1 MIFKYNAYKQ
11 TEPLRMYLGRP
22 GRKTIGSLIGAQS
35 AKFHPQLRNIWE
47 IEFEVDSTFID
58 DTGRIQDN
66 PIFSKINQYMEIDI
80 ETIGWFRINQH
91 PQELLDDNGR
101 YYKKFTA
108 YGYET
113 TLQDIDLNLFSINC
127 GTDESVE
134 MFEENLNALGL
145 PIHNIQLWIENA
157 DDNPKSDKYWKLG
170 LLNILEHEYLYKKG
184 WKIGTVDVD
193 ISTKRGRQFEI
204 DSKTVY
210 AFLTQDVSKSYKCL
224 FDFDRKNM
232 TINAYSIE
240 HVGKNIDVELAL
252 RNVINS
258 IVIDSQND
266 DVYTSFRVSGSDSDQ
281 TILEYINY
289 GSDRLSN
296 YDYFIETGMI
306 PSGTAE
312 KYKKYEQWKNDNRE
326 EYANLSLKS
335 LEISEKI
342 TGIQELEP
350 VDEVEVKYDNL
361 TLEELNTELTSAKN
375 VVSLLEE
382 MHTQDG
388 NLQIENTSDYSMYI
402 SFKEVIIP
410 KIKAEIQKRETGEE
424 PTEEIDWETNWKLY
438 GTNELNI
445 KLVAYQRQIDVL
457 KEKGY
462 DKPWSTDLDT
472 MSKDFHDRQ
481 YELYTKYTKYVDEIN
496 KRLDY
501 LNQEIDD
508 LNGQKNE
515 VSTKIKSLAATAKI
529 TYEDWGFTDEEIA
542 LINMLTIE
550 TDYSDSTIEI
560 QDNNTISEIIDLAHD
575 LYKSAKKEIDIES
588 RPQLSFS
595 ITLDNIFHM
604 QQYMKESNDISIGDF
619 LPLELMNGYKT
630 KQRIIGLEI
639 ELVDF
644 NDTDLTFEFSD
655 SVKVNGQSSDY
666 DFLLDNYGSSSKN
679 SISKSSSDSTS
690 AMNSFSTVAAQIL
703 MKYITGSGSN
713 GLITSGMSD
722 QDLRNLADAL
732 TGMIEVKVSVE
743 QLAQEIA
750 KIDNLDLN
758 TAFMRFLSRL
768 YEVDNQESFK
778 NVKTSIQKMK
788 DLLSGES
795 TAEGMIHLTNNT
807 TTIDKSLITNK
818 IANNISPNDLN
829 DGTILTDR
837 FPIETPNGLL
847 TINGNTV
854 TAKDSNN
861 IIRFNVGYD
870 ANGDYYLEL
879 RDKDGNIFMNGEG
892 LLNNTEPS
900 EPTE

>member
-240 HVGKNIDVELAL
+240 HVGKNINVELAL

-258 IVIDSQND
+258 ITIDSQND
-266 DVYTSFRVSGSDSDQ
+266 DVFTSFRVSGADSDQ

-306 PSGTAE
+306 PSETAE

-361 TLEELNTELTSAKN
+361 TLDELNTELTSAKN

-410 KIKAEIQKRETGEE
+410 KIEAEIKKRETGEE
-424 PTEEIDWETNWKLY
+424 PTEEIDWETNWELY

-529 TYEDWGFTDEEIA
+529 TYEDWGFTDGEIS

-550 TDYSDSTIEI
+550 TDYSDSTIEV

-575 LYKSAKKEIDIES
+575 LYKSAKKEMDIES

-639 ELVDF
+639 ELVNL
-644 NDTDLTFEFSD
+644 NDIDLSFEFSD
-655 SVKVNGQSSDY
+655 AVTVNGQSNDY
-666 DFLLDNYGSSSKN
+666 DFLENNYGSSSKN

-722 QDLRNLADAL
+722 EDLRNLADAL
-732 TGMIEVKVSVE
+732 TGMIEVKISID
-743 QLAQEIA
+743 QLVQEIG
-750 KIDNLDLN
+750 KIESLELN
-758 TAFMRFLSRL
+758 TAFMRFLSTL
-768 YEVDNQESFK
+768 YEVDNQDSFK
-778 NVKTSIQKMK
+778 TVKTLVGNIQK
-788 DLLSGES
+788 LLSGNPIS
-795 TAEGMIHLTNNT
+795 SDTIHLTNANT
-807 TTIDKSLITNK
+807 ELDSDLITDK
-818 IANNISPNDLN
+818 IAKNIKIDDLN
-829 DGTILTDR
+829 ESVLSTGK
-837 FPIETPNGLL
+837 FPIFSPEEAFKIEGNFLTVTDSNEIIRAKLGFDQENGYVCEFRDE
-847 TINGNTV
+847 NGNL
-854 TAKDSNN
+854 
-861 IIRFNVGYD
+861 FM
-870 ANGDYYLEL
+870 
-879 RDKDGNIFMNGEG
+879 DGNGIVDNSET
-892 LLNNTEPS
+892 TE
-900 EPTE
+900 

>member
-22 GRKTIGSLIGAQS
+22 GRKSIGSLIGVET

-47 IEFEVDSTFID
+47 VEFEVDSKYTD
-58 DTGRIQDN
+58 DTGKIQEN

-113 TLQDIDLNLFSINC
+113 TLQDIDLNLFNINC
-127 GTDESVE
+127 GTDESIE
-134 MFEENLNALGL
+134 MYEENLNALGL
-145 PIHNIQLWIENA
+145 PIHNIQLWIEDANE
-157 DDNPKSDKYWKLG
+157 DPKSDKYWKLG
-170 LLNILEHEYLYKKG
+170 LLNILEHEHLYKKG

-258 IVIDSQND
+258 IIIDSQND

-281 TILEYINY
+281 TIIEYINY

-306 PSGTAE
+306 PAETAD
-312 KYKKYEQWKNDNRE
+312 KYKIYEKWKEDNRE
-326 EYANLSLKS
+326 NYVALSLKS
-335 LEISEKI
+335 MEISEKI
-342 TGIQELEP
+342 SGIQELEP

-361 TLEELNTELTSAKN
+361 TLKELNTELTSARN

-382 MHTQDG
+382 MHTQDD

-410 KIKAEIQKRETGEE
+410 KIEAEIKKRETGEE
-424 PTEEIDWETNWKLY
+424 PTEEIDWETNWELY
-438 GTNELNI
+438 GINELNT
-445 KLVAYQRQIDVL
+445 KLVAYQRQVDAL

-462 DKPWSTDLDT
+462 DKPWSADT
-472 MSKDFHDRQ
+472 GNFSKDFHDRQ
-481 YELYTKYTKYVDEIN
+481 YELYTKYNGYIDAIN
-496 KRLDY
+496 KRLEY
-501 LNQEIDD
+501 LNKKVDD
-508 LNGQKNE
+508 LNQQKND
-515 VSTKIKSLAATAKI
+515 VSTKIKTLAAKAKI
-529 TYEDWGFTDEEIA
+529 TYEDWNLTDEEIA

-550 TDYSDSTIEI
+550 TDYSDSTIEV

-666 DFLLDNYGSSSKN
+666 DFLLDNSGSSSKN
-679 SISKSSSDSTS
+679 SISKSSSDSIS
-690 AMNSFSTVAAQIL
+690 AINNFSSMAAQIL

-722 QDLRNLADAL
+722 EDLRNLADAL
-732 TGMIEVKVSVE
+732 TGMIEVHVSID
-743 QLAQEIA
+743 QLAQEIG
-750 KIDNLDLN
+750 KIESLELN
-758 TAFMRFLSRL
+758 TAFMRFLSTL
-768 YEVDNQESFK
+768 YEVDNQDSFK
-778 NVKTSIQKMK
+778 TVKTLVSNIQK
-788 DLLSGES
+788 LLSGDAS
-795 TAEGMIHLTNNT
+795 VKDIIHLTNTNT
-807 TTIDKSLITNK
+807 ELDLDFIIDK
-818 IANNISPNDLN
+818 IAKHIKLDNLN
-829 DGTILTDR
+829 ESTLSTGK
-837 FPIETPNGLL
+837 FPIFSPEKALKIEGNFLTVTDSNEIIRAKIGFDTENGY
-847 TINGNTV
+847 ICEFRDENGNL
-854 TAKDSNN
+854 
-861 IIRFNVGYD
+861 FM
-870 ANGDYYLEL
+870 
-879 RDKDGNIFMNGEG
+879 DGNGIVNK
-892 LLNNTEPS
+892 TET
-900 EPTE
+900 TE

>member
-22 GRKTIGSLIGAQS
+22 GRKTIGSLIGVET

-47 IEFEVDSTFID
+47 VEFEVDSKYTD
-58 DTGRIQDN
+58 DTGKIQEN

-113 TLQDIDLNLFSINC
+113 TLQDIDLNLFNINC
-127 GTDESVE
+127 GTDESIE
-134 MFEENLNALGL
+134 MYEENLNALGL
-145 PIHNIQLWIENA
+145 PIHNIQLWIEDANE
-157 DDNPKSDKYWKLG
+157 DPKSDKYWKLG
-170 LLNILEHEYLYKKG
+170 LLNILEHEHLYKKG

-258 IVIDSQND
+258 IIIDSQND

-281 TILEYINY
+281 TIIEYINY

-306 PSGTAE
+306 PAETAD
-312 KYKKYEQWKNDNRE
+312 KYKIYEKWKEDNRE
-326 EYANLSLKS
+326 NYANLSLKS
-335 LEISEKI
+335 MEISEKI
-342 TGIQELEP
+342 SGIQELEP

-361 TLEELNTELTSAKN
+361 TLKELNTELTSARN
-375 VVSLLEE
+375 VVSLLEK

-410 KIKAEIQKRETGEE
+410 KIEAEIKKRETGEE
-424 PTEEIDWETNWKLY
+424 PTEEIDWETNWELY
-438 GTNELNI
+438 GINELNT
-445 KLVAYQRQIDVL
+445 KLVAYQRQVDAL

-462 DKPWSTDLDT
+462 DKPWSADT
-472 MSKDFHDRQ
+472 GNFSKDFHDRQ
-481 YELYTKYTKYVDEIN
+481 YELYTKYNGYIDAIN
-496 KRLDY
+496 KRLEY
-501 LNQEIDD
+501 LNKEVDD
-508 LNGQKNE
+508 LNQQKND
-515 VSTKIKSLAATAKI
+515 VSIKIKTLAAKAKI
-529 TYEDWGFTDEEIA
+529 TYEDWNLTDEEIA

-550 TDYSDSTIEI
+550 TDYSDSTIEV

-639 ELVDF
+639 ELIDF

-666 DFLLDNYGSSSKN
+666 DFLLDNSGSSSKN
-679 SISKSSSDSTS
+679 SISKSSSDSIS
-690 AMNSFSTVAAQIL
+690 AINNFSSMAAQIL

-722 QDLRNLADAL
+722 EDLRNLADAL
-732 TGMIEVKVSVE
+732 TGMIEVQVSID
-743 QLAQEIA
+743 QLAQEIG
-750 KIDNLDLN
+750 KIESLELN
-758 TAFMRFLSRL
+758 TAFMRFLNTL
-768 YEVDNQESFK
+768 YEVDNQDSFK
-778 NVKTSIQKMK
+778 TVKTLVGNIQK
-788 DLLSGES
+788 LLSGDAS
-795 TAEGMIHLTNNT
+795 VKDIIHLTNTNT
-807 TTIDKSLITNK
+807 ELDLDFIIDK
-818 IANNISPNDLN
+818 IAKHIKLDNLN
-829 DGTILTDR
+829 ESTLSTGK
-837 FPIETPNGLL
+837 FPIFSPEKALKIEGNFLTVTDSNEIIRVKIGFDTENGY
-847 TINGNTV
+847 ICEFRDENGNL
-854 TAKDSNN
+854 
-861 IIRFNVGYD
+861 FM
-870 ANGDYYLEL
+870 
-879 RDKDGNIFMNGEG
+879 DGNGIVNK
-892 LLNNTEPS
+892 TET
-900 EPTE
+900 TE

>member
-22 GRKTIGSLIGAQS
+22 GRKTIGSLIGVET

-47 IEFEVDSTFID
+47 VEFEVDSKYTD
-58 DTGRIQDN
+58 DTGKIQEN

-113 TLQDIDLNLFSINC
+113 TLQDIDLNLFNINC
-127 GTDESVE
+127 GTDESIE
-134 MFEENLNALGL
+134 MYEENLNALGL
-145 PIHNIQLWIENA
+145 PIHNIQLWIEDANE
-157 DDNPKSDKYWKLG
+157 DPKSDKYWKLG
-170 LLNILEHEYLYKKG
+170 LLNILEHEHLYKKG

-204 DSKTVY
+204 DSKTDY

-258 IVIDSQND
+258 IIIDSQND

-281 TILEYINY
+281 AIIEYINY

-306 PSGTAE
+306 PAETAE
-312 KYKKYEQWKNDNRE
+312 KYKIYEKWKEDNRE
-326 EYANLSLKS
+326 NYANLSLKS
-335 LEISEKI
+335 MEISEKI
-342 TGIQELEP
+342 SGIQELEP

-361 TLEELNTELTSAKN
+361 TLKELNTELTSARN

-410 KIKAEIQKRETGEE
+410 KIEAEIKKRETGEE
-424 PTEEIDWETNWKLY
+424 PTEEIDWETNWELY
-438 GTNELNI
+438 GINELNT
-445 KLVAYQRQIDVL
+445 KLVAYQRQVDAL

-462 DKPWSTDLDT
+462 DKPWSADT
-472 MSKDFHDRQ
+472 GNFSKDFHDRQ
-481 YELYTKYTKYVDEIN
+481 YELYTKYNGYIDAIN
-496 KRLDY
+496 KRLEY
-501 LNQEIDD
+501 LNKEVDD
-508 LNGQKNE
+508 LNQQKND
-515 VSTKIKSLAATAKI
+515 VSTKIKVLAAKAKI
-529 TYEDWGFTDEEIA
+529 TYEDWNLTDEEIA

-666 DFLLDNYGSSSKN
+666 DFLLDNSGSSSKN
-679 SISKSSSDSTS
+679 SISKSSSDSIS
-690 AMNSFSTVAAQIL
+690 AINNFSSMAAQIL

-722 QDLRNLADAL
+722 EDLRNLADAL
-732 TGMIEVKVSVE
+732 TGMIEVQVSID
-743 QLAQEIA
+743 QLAQEIG
-750 KIDNLDLN
+750 KIESLELN
-758 TAFMRFLSRL
+758 TAFMRFLSTL
-768 YEVDNQESFK
+768 YEVDNQDSFK
-778 NVKTSIQKMK
+778 TVKTLVSNIQK
-788 DLLSGES
+788 LLSGDAS
-795 TAEGMIHLTNNT
+795 VKDTIHLTNTNT
-807 TTIDKSLITNK
+807 ELDLDFIIDK
-818 IANNISPNDLN
+818 IAKNIKLDNLN
-829 DGTILTDR
+829 ESTLSTGK
-837 FPIETPNGLL
+837 FPIFSPEKALKIEGNFLTVTDSNEIIRVKIGFDTENGY
-847 TINGNTV
+847 ICEFRDENGNL
-854 TAKDSNN
+854 
-861 IIRFNVGYD
+861 FM
-870 ANGDYYLEL
+870 
-879 RDKDGNIFMNGEG
+879 DGNGIVNK
-892 LLNNTEPS
+892 TET
-900 EPTE
+900 TE

>member
-22 GRKTIGSLIGAQS
+22 GRKSIGSLIGVET

-47 IEFEVDSTFID
+47 VEFEVDSKYTD
-58 DTGRIQDN
+58 DTGKIQEN

-113 TLQDIDLNLFSINC
+113 TLQDIDLNLFNINC
-127 GTDESVE
+127 GTDESIE
-134 MFEENLNALGL
+134 MYEENLNALGL
-145 PIHNIQLWIENA
+145 PIHNIQLWIEDA
-157 DDNPKSDKYWKLG
+157 SEDPKSDKYWKLG
-170 LLNILEHEYLYKKG
+170 LLNILEHEHLYKKG

-240 HVGKNIDVELAL
+240 HIGKNIDVELAL
-252 RNVINS
+252 KNVINS
-258 IVIDSQND
+258 IIIDSQND

-281 TILEYINY
+281 TIIEYINY

-306 PSGTAE
+306 PAKTAD
-312 KYKKYEQWKNDNRE
+312 KYKIYEKWKEDNRE
-326 EYANLSLKS
+326 NYANLSLKS
-335 LEISEKI
+335 MEISEKI
-342 TGIQELEP
+342 SGIQELEP

-361 TLEELNTELTSAKN
+361 TLKELNTELTSARN

-410 KIKAEIQKRETGEE
+410 KIEAEIKKRETGEE
-424 PTEEIDWETNWKLY
+424 PTEEIDWETNWELY
-438 GTNELNI
+438 GINELNT
-445 KLVAYQRQIDVL
+445 KLVAYQRQVDAL

-462 DKPWSTDLDT
+462 DKPWSADT
-472 MSKDFHDRQ
+472 GNFSKDFHDRQ
-481 YELYTKYTKYVDEIN
+481 YELYTKYNGYIDAIN
-496 KRLDY
+496 KRLEY
-501 LNQEIDD
+501 LNKEVDD
-508 LNGQKNE
+508 LNQQKND
-515 VSTKIKSLAATAKI
+515 VSTKIKTLAAKAKI
-529 TYEDWGFTDEEIA
+529 TYEDWNLTDEEIA

-644 NDTDLTFEFSD
+644 NDNDLTFEFSD

-666 DFLLDNYGSSSKN
+666 DFLLDNSGSSSKN
-679 SISKSSSDSTS
+679 SISKSSSDSIS
-690 AMNSFSTVAAQIL
+690 AINNFSSMAAQIL

-722 QDLRNLADAL
+722 EDLRNLADAL
-732 TGMIEVKVSVE
+732 TGMIEVQVSID
-743 QLAQEIA
+743 QLAQEIG
-750 KIDNLDLN
+750 KIESLEPN
-758 TAFMRFLSRL
+758 TAFMRFLSTL
-768 YEVDNQESFK
+768 YEVDNQDSFK
-778 NVKTSIQKMK
+778 TVKTLVTNIQK
-788 DLLSGES
+788 LLSGDAS
-795 TAEGMIHLTNNT
+795 VKDIIHLTNTNT
-807 TTIDKSLITNK
+807 ELDLDFIIDK
-818 IANNISPNDLN
+818 IAKHIKLDNLN
-829 DGTILTDR
+829 ESTLSTGK
-837 FPIETPNGLL
+837 FPIFSPEKALKIEGNFLTVTDSNEIIRVKIGFDTENGY
-847 TINGNTV
+847 ICEFRDENGNL
-854 TAKDSNN
+854 
-861 IIRFNVGYD
+861 FM
-870 ANGDYYLEL
+870 
-879 RDKDGNIFMNGEG
+879 DGNGIVNK
-892 LLNNTEPS
+892 TET
-900 EPTE
+900 TE

>member
-11 TEPLRMYLGRP
+11 TEPLRMYLGCP
-22 GRKTIGSLIGAQS
+22 GRKTINSLIGVET

-47 IEFEVDSTFID
+47 VEFEINSMYTD
-58 DTGRIQDN
+58 DTGKIQKN

-113 TLQDIDLNLFSINC
+113 TLQDIDLNLFNINC
-127 GTDESVE
+127 GTDESIE

-145 PIHNIQLWIENA
+145 PIHNIQLWIEDA

-240 HVGKNIDVELAL
+240 HVGKNINVELAL

-258 IVIDSQND
+258 ITIDSQND
-266 DVYTSFRVSGSDSDQ
+266 DVFTSFRVSGADSDQ

-306 PSGTAE
+306 PSETAE
-312 KYKKYEQWKNDNRE
+312 KYKKYERWKNDNRE

-361 TLEELNTELTSAKN
+361 TLDELNTELTSAKN

-410 KIKAEIQKRETGEE
+410 KIEAEIKKRETGEE
-424 PTEEIDWETNWKLY
+424 PTEEIDWETNWELY

-501 LNQEIDD
+501 LNQEIED

-529 TYEDWGFTDEEIA
+529 AYEDWGFTDEEIA

-639 ELVDF
+639 ELVNL
-644 NDTDLTFEFSD
+644 NDIDLSFEFSD
-655 SVKVNGQSSDY
+655 AVTVNGQSNDY
-666 DFLLDNYGSSSKN
+666 DFLENNYGSSSKN

-722 QDLRNLADAL
+722 EDLRNLADAL
-732 TGMIEVKVSVE
+732 TGMIEVKISID
-743 QLAQEIA
+743 QLVQEIG
-750 KIDNLDLN
+750 KIESLELN
-758 TAFMRFLSRL
+758 TAFMRFLSTL
-768 YEVDNQESFK
+768 YEVDNQDSFK
-778 NVKTSIQKMK
+778 TVKTLVGNIQK
-788 DLLSGES
+788 LLSGNP
-795 TAEGMIHLTNNT
+795 TGDDTIHLTNANT
-807 TTIDKSLITNK
+807 KLDSDLITNK
-818 IANNISPNDLN
+818 IAKNIKIDDLN
-829 DGTILTDR
+829 ESVLSTGK
-837 FPIETPNGLL
+837 FPIFSPEKAFK
-847 TINGNTV
+847 IEGNFLTV
-854 TAKDSNN
+854 TDSNEIVRAKIGFDQEN
-861 IIRFNVGYD
+861 GYVCEFRD
-870 ANGDYYLEL
+870 ENGSLFM
-879 RDKDGNIFMNGEG
+879 DGNGIIEKD
-892 LLNNTEPS
+892 TEI
-900 EPTE
+900 TE

>member
-306 PSGTAE
+306 PSGAAE

-350 VDEVEVKYDNL
+350 VDEVEVKYDSL
-361 TLEELNTELTSAKN
+361 TLKELNTELTSARN

-410 KIKAEIQKRETGEE
+410 KIEAEIKKRETGEE

-462 DKPWSTDLDT
+462 DKPWSTNLDT

-529 TYEDWGFTDEEIA
+529 TYEDWGFTDEEIS
-542 LINMLTIE
+542 LINILTIE
-550 TDYSDSTIEI
+550 TDYSDSTIEV

-575 LYKSAKKEIDIES
+575 LYKSAKKEMDIES

-619 LPLELMNGYKT
+619 LSLELMNGYKT

-666 DFLLDNYGSSSKN
+666 DFLLDNSGSSSKN

-690 AMNSFSTVAAQIL
+690 AMNNFSTMAAQIL

-722 QDLRNLADAL
+722 EDLRNLADAL
-732 TGMIEVKVSVE
+732 TGMIEVKISID
-743 QLAQEIA
+743 QLVQEIG
-750 KIDNLDLN
+750 KIESLELN
-758 TAFMRFLSRL
+758 TAFMRFLSTL
-768 YEVDNQESFK
+768 YEVDNQDSFK
-778 NVKTSIQKMK
+778 TVKTLVGNIQK
-788 DLLSGES
+788 LLSGNPINS
-795 TAEGMIHLTNNT
+795 DTIHLTNANT
-807 TTIDKSLITNK
+807 ELDSDLITDK
-818 IANNISPNDLN
+818 IAKNIKIDDLN
-829 DGTILTDR
+829 ESVLSTGK
-837 FPIETPNGLL
+837 FPIFSPEKAFKIEGNFLTVTDSNEIIRAKLGFDQENGYVCEFRDE
-847 TINGNTV
+847 NGNL
-854 TAKDSNN
+854 
-861 IIRFNVGYD
+861 FM
-870 ANGDYYLEL
+870 
-879 RDKDGNIFMNGEG
+879 DGNGIVDNSET
-892 LLNNTEPS
+892 TE
-900 EPTE
+900 

>member
-22 GRKTIGSLIGAQS
+22 GRKTIGSLIGVET

-47 IEFEVDSTFID
+47 VEFEVDSKYTD
-58 DTGRIQDN
+58 DTGKIQEN

-113 TLQDIDLNLFSINC
+113 TLQDIDLNLFNINC
-127 GTDESVE
+127 GTDESIE
-134 MFEENLNALGL
+134 MYEENLNALGL
-145 PIHNIQLWIENA
+145 PIHNIQLWIEDANE
-157 DDNPKSDKYWKLG
+157 DPKSDKYWKLG
-170 LLNILEHEYLYKKG
+170 LLNILEHEHLYKKG

-258 IVIDSQND
+258 IIIDSQND

-281 TILEYINY
+281 TIIEYINY

-306 PSGTAE
+306 PAETAE
-312 KYKKYEQWKNDNRE
+312 KYKIYEKWKEDNKE
-326 EYANLSLKS
+326 NYANLSLKS
-335 LEISEKI
+335 MEISEKI
-342 TGIQELEP
+342 SGIQELEP

-361 TLEELNTELTSAKN
+361 TLKELNTELTSARN

-410 KIKAEIQKRETGEE
+410 KIEAEIKKRETGEE
-424 PTEEIDWETNWKLY
+424 PTEEIDWETNWELY
-438 GTNELNI
+438 GINELNT
-445 KLVAYQRQIDVL
+445 KLVAYQRQVDAL

-462 DKPWSTDLDT
+462 DKPWSADT
-472 MSKDFHDRQ
+472 GNFSKDFHDRQ
-481 YELYTKYTKYVDEIN
+481 YELYTKYNGYIDAIN
-496 KRLDY
+496 KRLEY
-501 LNQEIDD
+501 LNKEVDD
-508 LNGQKNE
+508 LNQQKND
-515 VSTKIKSLAATAKI
+515 VSTKIKVLAAKAKI
-529 TYEDWGFTDEEIA
+529 TYEDWNLTDEEIA

-604 QQYMKESNDISIGDF
+604 QQYMKEFNDISIGDF

-666 DFLLDNYGSSSKN
+666 DFLLDNSGSSSKN
-679 SISKSSSDSTS
+679 SISKSSSDSIS
-690 AMNSFSTVAAQIL
+690 AINNFSSMAAQIL

-722 QDLRNLADAL
+722 EDLRNLADAL
-732 TGMIEVKVSVE
+732 TGMIEVQVSID
-743 QLAQEIA
+743 QLAQEIG
-750 KIDNLDLN
+750 KIESLELN
-758 TAFMRFLSRL
+758 TAFMRFLSTL
-768 YEVDNQESFK
+768 YEVDNQDSFK
-778 NVKTSIQKMK
+778 TVKTLVSNIQK
-788 DLLSGES
+788 LLSGDAS
-795 TAEGMIHLTNNT
+795 VKDTIHLTNTNT
-807 TTIDKSLITNK
+807 ELDLDFIIDK
-818 IANNISPNDLN
+818 IAKHIKLDNLN
-829 DGTILTDR
+829 ESTLSTGK
-837 FPIETPNGLL
+837 FPIFSPEKALKIEGNFLTVTDSNEIIRVKIGFDTENGY
-847 TINGNTV
+847 ICEFRDENGNL
-854 TAKDSNN
+854 
-861 IIRFNVGYD
+861 FM
-870 ANGDYYLEL
+870 
-879 RDKDGNIFMNGEG
+879 DGNGIVNK
-892 LLNNTEPS
+892 TET
-900 EPTE
+900 TE

>member
-113 TLQDIDLNLFSINC
+113 TLQDMDLNLFSINC

-157 DDNPKSDKYWKLG
+157 DDDPKSDKYWKLG

-306 PSGTAE
+306 PSKTAE

-361 TLEELNTELTSAKN
+361 TLDELNTELTSAKN

-410 KIKAEIQKRETGEE
+410 KIEAEIKKRETGEE
-424 PTEEIDWETNWKLY
+424 PTEEIDWETNWGLY

-501 LNQEIDD
+501 LNQEIND

-529 TYEDWGFTDEEIA
+529 AYEDWGFTDEEIS

-550 TDYSDSTIEI
+550 TDYSDSTIEV

-639 ELVDF
+639 ELVNL
-644 NDTDLTFEFSD
+644 NDIDLSFEFSD
-655 SVKVNGQSSDY
+655 AVTVNGQSNDY
-666 DFLLDNYGSSSKN
+666 DFLENNYGSSSKN
-679 SISKSSSDSTS
+679 SISKSSSDSAS
-690 AMNSFSTVAAQIL
+690 AMNSFSTMAAQIL

-722 QDLRNLADAL
+722 EDLRNLADAL
-732 TGMIEVKVSVE
+732 TGMIEVKISID
-743 QLAQEIA
+743 QLVQEIG
-750 KIDNLDLN
+750 KIESLELN
-758 TAFMRFLSRL
+758 TAFMRFLSTL
-768 YEVDNQESFK
+768 YEVDNQDSFK
-778 NVKTSIQKMK
+778 TVKTLVGNIQK
-788 DLLSGES
+788 LLSGNP
-795 TAEGMIHLTNNT
+795 TGDDTIHLTNANT
-807 TTIDKSLITNK
+807 KLDSDLITNK
-818 IANNISPNDLN
+818 IAKNIKIDDLN
-829 DGTILTDR
+829 ESVLSTGK
-837 FPIETPNGLL
+837 FPIFSPEKAFKIEGNFLTVTDSNEIIRAKLGFDQENGYVCEFRDE
-847 TINGNTV
+847 NGNL
-854 TAKDSNN
+854 
-861 IIRFNVGYD
+861 FM
-870 ANGDYYLEL
+870 
-879 RDKDGNIFMNGEG
+879 DGNGIVDNSET
-892 LLNNTEPS
+892 TE
-900 EPTE
+900 

>member
-22 GRKTIGSLIGAQS
+22 GRKSIGSLIGVET

-47 IEFEVDSTFID
+47 VEFEVDSKYTD
-58 DTGRIQDN
+58 DTGKIQEN

-113 TLQDIDLNLFSINC
+113 TLQDIDLNLFNINC
-127 GTDESVE
+127 GTDESIE
-134 MFEENLNALGL
+134 MYEENLNALGL
-145 PIHNIQLWIENA
+145 PIHNIQLWIEDANE
-157 DDNPKSDKYWKLG
+157 DPKSDKYWKLG
-170 LLNILEHEYLYKKG
+170 LLNILEHEHLYKKG

-258 IVIDSQND
+258 IIIDSQND

-281 TILEYINY
+281 TIIEYINY

-306 PSGTAE
+306 PAETGE
-312 KYKKYEQWKNDNRE
+312 KYKIYEKWKEDNRE
-326 EYANLSLKS
+326 NYAALSLKS
-335 LEISEKI
+335 MEISEKI
-342 TGIQELEP
+342 SGIQELEP

-361 TLEELNTELTSAKN
+361 TLKELNTELTSAKN

-410 KIKAEIQKRETGEE
+410 KIEAEIKKRETGEE
-424 PTEEIDWETNWKLY
+424 PTEEIDWETNWELY
-438 GTNELNI
+438 GINELNT
-445 KLVAYQRQIDVL
+445 KLVAYQRQVDAL

-462 DKPWSTDLDT
+462 DKPWSADT
-472 MSKDFHDRQ
+472 GNFSKDFHDRQ
-481 YELYTKYTKYVDEIN
+481 YELYTKYNGYIDAIN
-496 KRLDY
+496 KRLEY
-501 LNQEIDD
+501 LNKEVDD
-508 LNGQKNE
+508 LNQQKND
-515 VSTKIKSLAATAKI
+515 VSTKIKVLAAKAKI
-529 TYEDWGFTDEEIA
+529 TYEDWNLTDEEIA

-666 DFLLDNYGSSSKN
+666 DFLLDNSGSSSKN
-679 SISKSSSDSTS
+679 SISKSSSDSIS
-690 AMNSFSTVAAQIL
+690 AINNFSSMAAQIL

-722 QDLRNLADAL
+722 EDLRNLADAL
-732 TGMIEVKVSVE
+732 TGMIEVHVSID
-743 QLAQEIA
+743 QLAQEIG
-750 KIDNLDLN
+750 KIESLELN
-758 TAFMRFLSRL
+758 TAFMRFLSTL
-768 YEVDNQESFK
+768 YEVDNQDSFK
-778 NVKTSIQKMK
+778 TVKTLVSNIQK
-788 DLLSGES
+788 LLSGDAS
-795 TAEGMIHLTNNT
+795 VKDIIHLTNTNT
-807 TTIDKSLITNK
+807 ELDLDFIIDK
-818 IANNISPNDLN
+818 IAKHIKLDNLN
-829 DGTILTDR
+829 ESTLSTGK
-837 FPIETPNGLL
+837 FPIFSPEKALKIEGNFLTVTDSNEIIRAKIGFDTENGY
-847 TINGNTV
+847 ICEFRDENGNL
-854 TAKDSNN
+854 
-861 IIRFNVGYD
+861 FM
-870 ANGDYYLEL
+870 
-879 RDKDGNIFMNGEG
+879 DGNGIVNK
-892 LLNNTEPS
+892 TET
-900 EPTE
+900 TE

>member
-1 MIFKYNAYKQ
+1 MLFKYNAYKQ
-11 TEPLRMYLGRP
+11 PEPSRIYLALP
-22 GRKTIGSLIGAQS
+22 NRKIINSLFGVVS

-47 IEFEVDSTFID
+47 IDFEID
-58 DTGRIQDN
+58 ATIITDTGETMEN
-66 PIFSKINQYMEIDI
+66 SIFSKVNQYMEINV
-80 ETIGWFRINQH
+80 ENIGWFRINEQ
-91 PQELLDDNGR
+91 PKEYLTDQGR
-101 YYKKFTA
+101 RYKTFTA

-113 TLQDIDLNLFSINC
+113 TLQDIDLNLFNINC
-127 GTDESVE
+127 ATDESIE
-134 MFEENLNALGL
+134 MYDENLNALGL
-145 PIHNIQLWIENA
+145 PKHNIQFWIDGSN
-157 DDNPKSDKYWKLG
+157 DDPTSDKYWKLG
-170 LLNILEHEYLYKKG
+170 LMNILEHEYLYKKG
-184 WKIGTVDVD
+184 WKIGKIDVD
-193 ISTKRGRQFEI
+193 ISTKRGRQFSI
-204 DSKTVY
+204 DSKTIY

-240 HVGKNIDVELAL
+240 NIGKNLNFELAL

-258 IVIDSQND
+258 INISAQND
-266 DVYTSFRVSGSDSDQ
+266 DVFTSFRVSGADSDQ

-289 GSDRLSN
+289 GSDRLYN
-296 YDYFIETGMI
+296 YDYFIEIGMI
-306 PSGTAE
+306 PSSTAE
-312 KYKKYEQWKNDNRE
+312 KYKAYEKWKDDHRE
-326 EYANLSLKS
+326 EYSNLSLQS
-335 LEISEKI
+335 MEISEKI
-342 TGIQELEP
+342 SGIQELEP

-361 TLEELNTELTSAKN
+361 TLDELNAELASAKN

-410 KIKAEIQKRETGEE
+410 KLEAEIKERETGEQ
-424 PTEEIDWETNWKLY
+424 PTEEIDYETNWKLY
-438 GTNELNI
+438 GINELNT
-445 KLVAYQRQIDVL
+445 KLVAYQRQIDAL

-462 DKPWSTDLDT
+462 DKPWSADT
-472 MSKDFHDRQ
+472 GNFSKDFHDRQ
-481 YELYTKYTKYVDEIN
+481 YELYTKYNTYISEINDRLKYLNNEVDELN
-496 KRLDY
+496 K
-501 LNQEIDD
+501 
-508 LNGQKNE
+508 QKANI
-515 VSTKIKSLAATAKI
+515 SSQIKQLADKAKI
-529 TYEDWGFTDEEIA
+529 SYEEWGFTDEELA
-542 LINMLTIE
+542 LLNVLTIE
-550 TDYSDSTIEI
+550 TDYSDTTIEV
-560 QDNNTISEIIDLAHD
+560 QDNNTISEIIDLAND
-575 LYKSAKKEIDIES
+575 LYKSAKKEMDIES

-619 LPLELMNGYKT
+619 IPLELMNGYKT
-630 KQRIIGLEI
+630 KQRIIGMEI
-639 ELVDF
+639 ELADF
-644 NDTDLTFEFSD
+644 SDTDLSFEFSD

-666 DFLLDNYGSSSKN
+666 DFLLDNSGSSSKN
-679 SISKSSSDSTS
+679 SISKSSSDSIS
-690 AMNSFSTVAAQIL
+690 SMNNFSTMAAQLL
-703 MKYITGSGSN
+703 MKYITGTGSN

-722 QDLRNLADAL
+722 QDLRNLADSL

-750 KIDNLDLN
+750 KIDSLDLN
-758 TAFMRFLSRL
+758 TAFMRFLSTL

-795 TAEGMIHLTNNT
+795 TAEGTIHLTNNT

-818 IANNISPNDLN
+818 IANNISPNDLS
-829 DGTILTDR
+829 DGTIVTDKS
-837 FPIETPNGLL
+837 PIETPNGLL

-870 ANGDYYLEL
+870 SNGEYYLEL
-879 RDKDGNIFMNGEG
+879 RDRNGKIFMNGEG
-892 LLNNTEPS
+892 LVSDTEPS

>member
-22 GRKTIGSLIGAQS
+22 GRKTIGSLIGVET

-47 IEFEVDSTFID
+47 VEFEVDSKYTD
-58 DTGRIQDN
+58 DTGKIQEN
-66 PIFSKINQYMEIDI
+66 TIFSKINQYMEIDI

-113 TLQDIDLNLFSINC
+113 TLQDIDLNLFNINC
-127 GTDESVE
+127 GTDESIE
-134 MFEENLNALGL
+134 MYEENLNALGL
-145 PIHNIQLWIENA
+145 PIHNIQLWIEDANE
-157 DDNPKSDKYWKLG
+157 DPKSDKYWKLG
-170 LLNILEHEYLYKKG
+170 LLNILEHEHLYKKG

-258 IVIDSQND
+258 IIIDSQND

-281 TILEYINY
+281 TIIEYINY

-306 PSGTAE
+306 PAETAD
-312 KYKKYEQWKNDNRE
+312 KYKIYEKWKEDNRE
-326 EYANLSLKS
+326 NYANLSLKS
-335 LEISEKI
+335 MEISEKI
-342 TGIQELEP
+342 SGIQELEP

-361 TLEELNTELTSAKN
+361 TSKELNTELTSARN

-410 KIKAEIQKRETGEE
+410 KIEAEIKKRETGEE
-424 PTEEIDWETNWKLY
+424 PTEEIDWETNWELY
-438 GTNELNI
+438 GINELNT
-445 KLVAYQRQIDVL
+445 KLVAYQRQVDAL

-462 DKPWSTDLDT
+462 DKPWSADT
-472 MSKDFHDRQ
+472 GNFSKDFHDRQ
-481 YELYTKYTKYVDEIN
+481 YELYTKYNGYIDVIN
-496 KRLDY
+496 KRLEY
-501 LNQEIDD
+501 LNKEVDD
-508 LNGQKNE
+508 LNQQKND
-515 VSTKIKSLAATAKI
+515 VSIKIKTLAAKAKI
-529 TYEDWGFTDEEIA
+529 TYEDWNLTDEEIA

-550 TDYSDSTIEI
+550 TDYSDSTIEV

-666 DFLLDNYGSSSKN
+666 DFLLDNSGSSSKN
-679 SISKSSSDSTS
+679 SISKSSSDSIS
-690 AMNSFSTVAAQIL
+690 AINNFSSMAAQIL
-703 MKYITGSGSN
+703 MKYIAGSGSN

-722 QDLRNLADAL
+722 EDLRNLADAL
-732 TGMIEVKVSVE
+732 TGMIEIQVSID
-743 QLAQEIA
+743 QLAQEIG
-750 KIDNLDLN
+750 KIESLELN
-758 TAFMRFLSRL
+758 TAFMRFLSTL
-768 YEVDNQESFK
+768 YEVDNQDSFK
-778 NVKTSIQKMK
+778 TVKTLVSNIQK
-788 DLLSGES
+788 LLSGDAS
-795 TAEGMIHLTNNT
+795 VKDIIHLTNTNT
-807 TTIDKSLITNK
+807 ELDLDFIIDK
-818 IANNISPNDLN
+818 IAKHIKLDNLN
-829 DGTILTDR
+829 ESTLSTGK
-837 FPIETPNGLL
+837 FPIFSPEKALKIEGNFLTVTDSNEIIRVKIGFDTENGY
-847 TINGNTV
+847 ICEFRDENGNL
-854 TAKDSNN
+854 
-861 IIRFNVGYD
+861 FM
-870 ANGDYYLEL
+870 
-879 RDKDGNIFMNGEG
+879 DGNGIVNK
-892 LLNNTEPS
+892 TET
-900 EPTE
+900 TE

>member
-22 GRKTIGSLIGAQS
+22 GRKTIGSLIGVET

-47 IEFEVDSTFID
+47 VEFEVDSKYTD
-58 DTGRIQDN
+58 DTGKIQEN

-113 TLQDIDLNLFSINC
+113 TLQDIDLNLFNINC
-127 GTDESVE
+127 GTDESIE
-134 MFEENLNALGL
+134 MYEENLNALGL
-145 PIHNIQLWIENA
+145 PIHNIQLWIEDANE
-157 DDNPKSDKYWKLG
+157 DPKSDKYWKLG
-170 LLNILEHEYLYKKG
+170 LLNILEHEHLYKKG

-258 IVIDSQND
+258 IIIDSQND

-281 TILEYINY
+281 TIIEYINY

-306 PSGTAE
+306 PAETAD
-312 KYKKYEQWKNDNRE
+312 KYKIYEKWKEDNRE
-326 EYANLSLKS
+326 NYANLSLKS
-335 LEISEKI
+335 MEISEKI
-342 TGIQELEP
+342 SGIQELEP

-361 TLEELNTELTSAKN
+361 TSKELNTELTSARN

-410 KIKAEIQKRETGEE
+410 KIEAEIKKRETGEE
-424 PTEEIDWETNWKLY
+424 PTEEIDWETNWELY
-438 GTNELNI
+438 GINELNT
-445 KLVAYQRQIDVL
+445 KLVAYQRQVDAL

-462 DKPWSTDLDT
+462 DKHWSADIGNF
-472 MSKDFHDRQ
+472 SKDFHDRQ
-481 YELYTKYTKYVDEIN
+481 YELYTKYNGYIDAIN
-496 KRLDY
+496 KRLEY
-501 LNQEIDD
+501 LNKEVDD
-508 LNGQKNE
+508 LNQQKND
-515 VSTKIKSLAATAKI
+515 VSIKIKTLAAKAKI
-529 TYEDWGFTDEEIA
+529 TYEDWNLTDEEIA

-550 TDYSDSTIEI
+550 TDYSDSTIEV

-666 DFLLDNYGSSSKN
+666 DFLLDNSGSSSKN
-679 SISKSSSDSTS
+679 SISKSSSDSIS
-690 AMNSFSTVAAQIL
+690 AINNFSSMAAQIL

-722 QDLRNLADAL
+722 EDLRNLADAL
-732 TGMIEVKVSVE
+732 TGMIEVQVSID
-743 QLAQEIA
+743 QLAQEIG
-750 KIDNLDLN
+750 KIESLELN
-758 TAFMRFLSRL
+758 TAFMRFLSTL
-768 YEVDNQESFK
+768 YEVDNQDSFK
-778 NVKTSIQKMK
+778 TVKTLVSNIQK
-788 DLLSGES
+788 LLSGDAS
-795 TAEGMIHLTNNT
+795 VKDTIHLTNTNT
-807 TTIDKSLITNK
+807 ELDLDFIIDK
-818 IANNISPNDLN
+818 IAKHIKLDNLN
-829 DGTILTDR
+829 ESTLSTGK
-837 FPIETPNGLL
+837 FPIFSPEKALKIEGNFLTVTDSNEIIRVKIGFDTENGY
-847 TINGNTV
+847 ICEFRDENGNL
-854 TAKDSNN
+854 
-861 IIRFNVGYD
+861 FM
-870 ANGDYYLEL
+870 
-879 RDKDGNIFMNGEG
+879 DGNGIVNK
-892 LLNNTEPS
+892 TET
-900 EPTE
+900 TE

>member
-22 GRKTIGSLIGAQS
+22 GRKTIGSLIGVET

-47 IEFEVDSTFID
+47 VEFEVDSKYTD
-58 DTGRIQDN
+58 DTGKIKAN
-66 PIFSKINQYMEIDI
+66 PIFSKINQYMEIDV

-113 TLQDIDLNLFSINC
+113 TLQDIDLNLFNINC
-127 GTDESVE
+127 GTDESIE
-134 MFEENLNALGL
+134 MYEENLNALGL
-145 PIHNIQLWIENA
+145 PIHNIQLWIEDANE
-157 DDNPKSDKYWKLG
+157 DPKSDKYWKLG

-258 IVIDSQND
+258 IIIDSQND

-306 PSGTAE
+306 PSETAE
-312 KYKKYEQWKNDNRE
+312 KYKIYEKWKEDNRE
-326 EYANLSLKS
+326 NYANLSLKS
-335 LEISEKI
+335 MEISEKI
-342 TGIQELEP
+342 SGIQELEP

-361 TLEELNTELTSAKN
+361 TLKELNTELTSARN

-410 KIKAEIQKRETGEE
+410 KIEAEIKKRETGEE
-424 PTEEIDWETNWKLY
+424 PTEEIDWETNWELY
-438 GTNELNI
+438 GINELNT
-445 KLVAYQRQIDVL
+445 KLVAYQRQVDAL

-462 DKPWSTDLDT
+462 DKPWSADT
-472 MSKDFHDRQ
+472 GNFSKDFHDRQ
-481 YELYTKYTKYVDEIN
+481 YELYTKYNGYIDAIN
-496 KRLDY
+496 KRLEY
-501 LNQEIDD
+501 LNKEVDD
-508 LNGQKNE
+508 LNQQKND
-515 VSTKIKSLAATAKI
+515 VSTKIKALAAKAKI
-529 TYEDWGFTDEEIA
+529 TCEDWNFTDEDIA

-560 QDNNTISEIIDLAHD
+560 QDNNTISEIMDLAHD

-639 ELVDF
+639 ELINL
-644 NDTDLTFEFSD
+644 NDTDLSFEFSD
-655 SVKVNGQSSDY
+655 AVTVNGQSNDY
-666 DFLLDNYGSSSKN
+666 DFLEENSGSSSKN
-679 SISKSSSDSTS
+679 SISKSSSDSIS
-690 AMNSFSTVAAQIL
+690 AINNFSSMAAQIL

-722 QDLRNLADAL
+722 EDLRNLADAL
-732 TGMIEVKVSVE
+732 TGMIEVQVSID
-743 QLAQEIA
+743 QLAQEIG
-750 KIDNLDLN
+750 KIESLELN
-758 TAFMRFLSRL
+758 TAFMRFLSTL
-768 YEVDNQESFK
+768 YEVDNQDSFK
-778 NVKTSIQKMK
+778 TVKTLVSNIQK
-788 DLLSGES
+788 LLSGDAS
-795 TAEGMIHLTNNT
+795 VKDIIHLTNTNT
-807 TTIDKSLITNK
+807 ELDLDFIIDK
-818 IANNISPNDLN
+818 IAKHIKLDNLNESTLSTGKFPIISPAKALKIEGNF
-829 DGTILTDR
+829 LTVTDSNEIIR
-837 FPIETPNGLL
+837 IKIGFDTENGY
-847 TINGNTV
+847 ICEFRDKNGNL
-854 TAKDSNN
+854 
-861 IIRFNVGYD
+861 FM
-870 ANGDYYLEL
+870 
-879 RDKDGNIFMNGEG
+879 DGNGIVNK
-892 LLNNTEPS
+892 TET
-900 EPTE
+900 TE

>member
-22 GRKTIGSLIGAQS
+22 GRKSIGSLIGVET

-47 IEFEVDSTFID
+47 VEFEVDSKYTD
-58 DTGRIQDN
+58 DTGKIQEN
-66 PIFSKINQYMEIDI
+66 PIFSKINQYMEIDV

-113 TLQDIDLNLFSINC
+113 TLQDIDLNLFNINC
-127 GTDESVE
+127 GTDESIE
-134 MFEENLNALGL
+134 MYEENLNALGL
-145 PIHNIQLWIENA
+145 PIHNIQLWIEDANE
-157 DDNPKSDKYWKLG
+157 DPKSDKYWKLG
-170 LLNILEHEYLYKKG
+170 LLNILEHEHLYKKG

-224 FDFDRKNM
+224 FDFDRKHM

-258 IVIDSQND
+258 IIIDSQND

-306 PSGTAE
+306 PSETAE
-312 KYKKYEQWKNDNRE
+312 KYKIYEKWKEDNRE

-335 LEISEKI
+335 MEISEKI
-342 TGIQELEP
+342 SGIQELEP

-361 TLEELNTELTSAKN
+361 TLKELNTELTSARN

-410 KIKAEIQKRETGEE
+410 KIEAEIKKRETGEE
-424 PTEEIDWETNWKLY
+424 PTEEIDWETNWELY
-438 GTNELNI
+438 GINELNT
-445 KLVAYQRQIDVL
+445 KLTAYQRQIDAL

-462 DKPWSTDLDT
+462 DKPWSADT
-472 MSKDFHDRQ
+472 GNFSKDFHDRQ
-481 YELYTKYTKYVDEIN
+481 YELYTKYSGYIDAIN
-496 KRLDY
+496 KRLEY
-501 LNQEIDD
+501 LNKEVDD
-508 LNGQKNE
+508 LNQQKND
-515 VSTKIKSLAATAKI
+515 VSAKIKALAAKAKI
-529 TYEDWGFTDEEIA
+529 TYEDWNLTDEEIA

-604 QQYMKESNDISIGDF
+604 RQYMKESNDISIGDF

-639 ELVDF
+639 ELVDL
-644 NDTDLTFEFSD
+644 NDTDLSFEFSD
-655 SVKVNGQSSDY
+655 AVTVNGQSNDY
-666 DFLLDNYGSSSKN
+666 DFLEDSSGSSNKN
-679 SISKSSSDSTS
+679 SISKSSSDSIS
-690 AMNSFSTVAAQIL
+690 AINNFSSMAAQIL

-722 QDLRNLADAL
+722 EDLRNLADAL
-732 TGMIEVKVSVE
+732 TGMIEVQVSID
-743 QLAQEIA
+743 QLAQEIG
-750 KIDNLDLN
+750 KIESLELN
-758 TAFMRFLSRL
+758 TAFMRFLSTL

-778 NVKTSIQKMK
+778 TVKTLVSNIQK
-788 DLLSGES
+788 LLSGD
-795 TAEGMIHLTNNT
+795 TTVKDTIHLTNINT
-807 TTIDKSLITNK
+807 KIDKTFITDKIAKNIKLDDLNESTLSTGKFPIFSPEKALKIEGNFLTVTDSNEIVRAKLGFDQENGYVCEFRDENGNLFMDGNGIVNK
-818 IANNISPNDLN
+818 I
-829 DGTILTDR
+829 
-837 FPIETPNGLL
+837 ET
-847 TINGNTV
+847 
-854 TAKDSNN
+854 
-861 IIRFNVGYD
+861 
-870 ANGDYYLEL
+870 
-879 RDKDGNIFMNGEG
+879 
-892 LLNNTEPS
+892 TE
-900 EPTE
+900 

>member
-22 GRKTIGSLIGAQS
+22 GRKTIGSLIGTQS

-306 PSGTAE
+306 PSGAAE

-350 VDEVEVKYDNL
+350 VDEVEVKYDSL
-361 TLEELNTELTSAKN
+361 TLKELNTELTSARN

-410 KIKAEIQKRETGEE
+410 KIEAEIKKRETGEE

-462 DKPWSTDLDT
+462 DKPWSTNLDT

-529 TYEDWGFTDEEIA
+529 TYEDWGFTDEEIS
-542 LINMLTIE
+542 LINILTIE
-550 TDYSDSTIEI
+550 TDYSDSTIEV

-575 LYKSAKKEIDIES
+575 LYKSAKKEMDIES

-619 LPLELMNGYKT
+619 LSLELMNGYKT

-666 DFLLDNYGSSSKN
+666 DFLLDNSGSSSKN

-690 AMNSFSTVAAQIL
+690 AMNNFSTMAAQIL

-722 QDLRNLADAL
+722 EDLRNLADAL
-732 TGMIEVKVSVE
+732 TGMIEVKISID
-743 QLAQEIA
+743 QLVQEIG
-750 KIDNLDLN
+750 KIESLELN
-758 TAFMRFLSRL
+758 TAFMRFLSTL
-768 YEVDNQESFK
+768 YEVDNQNSFK
-778 NVKTSIQKMK
+778 TVKTLVGNIQK
-788 DLLSGES
+788 LLSGNP
-795 TAEGMIHLTNNT
+795 TGDDTIHLTNANT
-807 TTIDKSLITNK
+807 KLDSDLITNK
-818 IANNISPNDLN
+818 IAKNIKIDDLN
-829 DGTILTDR
+829 ESVLSTGK
-837 FPIETPNGLL
+837 FPIFSPEKAFKIEGNFLTVTDSNEIIRAKLGFDQENGYVCEFRDE
-847 TINGNTV
+847 NGNL
-854 TAKDSNN
+854 
-861 IIRFNVGYD
+861 FM
-870 ANGDYYLEL
+870 
-879 RDKDGNIFMNGEG
+879 DGNRIVDNSEI
-892 LLNNTEPS
+892 TE
-900 EPTE
+900 

>member
-22 GRKTIGSLIGAQS
+22 GRKTIGSLIGVET

-47 IEFEVDSTFID
+47 VEFEVDSKYTD
-58 DTGRIQDN
+58 DTGKIQEN

-113 TLQDIDLNLFSINC
+113 TLQDIDLNLFNINC
-127 GTDESVE
+127 GTDESIE
-134 MFEENLNALGL
+134 MYEENLNALGL
-145 PIHNIQLWIENA
+145 PIHNIQLWIEDANE
-157 DDNPKSDKYWKLG
+157 DPKSDKYWKLG
-170 LLNILEHEYLYKKG
+170 LLNILEHEHLYKKG

-258 IVIDSQND
+258 IIIDSQND

-281 TILEYINY
+281 TIIEYINY

-306 PSGTAE
+306 PAETAE
-312 KYKKYEQWKNDNRE
+312 KYKIYEKWKEDNKE
-326 EYANLSLKS
+326 NYANLSLKS
-335 LEISEKI
+335 MEISEKI
-342 TGIQELEP
+342 SGIQELEP

-361 TLEELNTELTSAKN
+361 TLKELNTELTSARN

-410 KIKAEIQKRETGEE
+410 KIEAEIKKRETGEE
-424 PTEEIDWETNWKLY
+424 PTEEIDWETNWELY
-438 GTNELNI
+438 GINELNT
-445 KLVAYQRQIDVL
+445 KLVAYQRQVDAL

-462 DKPWSTDLDT
+462 DKPWSADT
-472 MSKDFHDRQ
+472 GNFSKDFHDRQ
-481 YELYTKYTKYVDEIN
+481 YELYTKYNGYIDAIN
-496 KRLDY
+496 KRLEY
-501 LNQEIDD
+501 LNKEVDD
-508 LNGQKNE
+508 LNQQKND
-515 VSTKIKSLAATAKI
+515 VSIKIKTLAAKAKI
-529 TYEDWGFTDEEIA
+529 TYEDWNLTDEEIA

-550 TDYSDSTIEI
+550 TDYSDSTIEV

-666 DFLLDNYGSSSKN
+666 DFLLDNSGSSSKN
-679 SISKSSSDSTS
+679 SISKSSSDSIS
-690 AMNSFSTVAAQIL
+690 AINNFSSMAAQIL

-722 QDLRNLADAL
+722 ENLRNLADAL
-732 TGMIEVKVSVE
+732 TGMIEVQVSID
-743 QLAQEIA
+743 QLAQEIG
-750 KIDNLDLN
+750 KIESLELN
-758 TAFMRFLSRL
+758 TAFMRFLSTL
-768 YEVDNQESFK
+768 YEVDNQDSFK
-778 NVKTSIQKMK
+778 TVKTLVSNIQK
-788 DLLSGES
+788 LLSGDAS
-795 TAEGMIHLTNNT
+795 VKDTIHLTNTNT
-807 TTIDKSLITNK
+807 ELDLDFIIDK
-818 IANNISPNDLN
+818 IAKHIKLDNLN
-829 DGTILTDR
+829 ESTLSTGK
-837 FPIETPNGLL
+837 FPIFSPEKALKIEGNFLTVTDSNEIIRVKIGFDTENGY
-847 TINGNTV
+847 ICEFRDENGNL
-854 TAKDSNN
+854 
-861 IIRFNVGYD
+861 FM
-870 ANGDYYLEL
+870 
-879 RDKDGNIFMNGEG
+879 DGNGIVNK
-892 LLNNTEPS
+892 TET
-900 EPTE
+900 TE

>member
-22 GRKTIGSLIGAQS
+22 GRKSIGSLIGVAT

-47 IEFEVDSTFID
+47 VEFEVDSKYTD
-58 DTGRIQDN
+58 DTGKIQEN

-113 TLQDIDLNLFSINC
+113 TLQDIDLNHFNINC

-134 MFEENLNALGL
+134 MYEENLNALGL
-145 PIHNIQLWIENA
+145 PIHNIQLWIEDANE
-157 DDNPKSDKYWKLG
+157 DPKSDKYWKLG
-170 LLNILEHEYLYKKG
+170 LLNILEHEHLYKKG

-258 IVIDSQND
+258 IIIDSQND

-306 PSGTAE
+306 PSETAE
-312 KYKKYEQWKNDNRE
+312 KYKIYEKWKEDNRE
-326 EYANLSLKS
+326 NYANLSLKS
-335 LEISEKI
+335 MEISEKI
-342 TGIQELEP
+342 SGIQELEP

-361 TLEELNTELTSAKN
+361 TLKELNTELTSARN

-410 KIKAEIQKRETGEE
+410 KIEAEIKKRETGEA
-424 PTEEIDWETNWKLY
+424 PTEEIDWETNWELY
-438 GTNELNI
+438 GINELNT
-445 KLVAYQRQIDVL
+445 KLVAYQRQIDAL

-462 DKPWSTDLDT
+462 DKPWSADT
-472 MSKDFHDRQ
+472 GNFSKDFHDRQ
-481 YELYTKYTKYVDEIN
+481 YELYTKYSGYIDAIN
-496 KRLDY
+496 KRLAY
-501 LNQEIDD
+501 LNKEVDD
-508 LNGQKNE
+508 LNQQKND
-515 VSTKIKSLAATAKI
+515 VSAKIKALAAKAKI
-529 TYEDWGFTDEEIA
+529 TYEDWNLTDEEIA

-588 RPQLSFS
+588 RPQFSFS

-666 DFLLDNYGSSSKN
+666 DFLLDNSGSSSKN
-679 SISKSSSDSTS
+679 SISKSSSDSIS
-690 AMNSFSTVAAQIL
+690 AINNFSSMAAQIL

-722 QDLRNLADAL
+722 EDLRNLADAL
-732 TGMIEVKVSVE
+732 TGMIEVQVSID
-743 QLAQEIA
+743 QLAQEIG
-750 KIDNLDLN
+750 KIESLELN
-758 TAFMRFLSRL
+758 TAFMRFLSTL
-768 YEVDNQESFK
+768 YEVDNQDSFK
-778 NVKTSIQKMK
+778 TVKTLVGNIQK
-788 DLLSGES
+788 LLSGD
-795 TAEGMIHLTNNT
+795 TTVKDIIHLTNTNT
-807 TTIDKSLITNK
+807 ELDLDLITDK
-818 IANNISPNDLN
+818 IAKNIKLDDLN
-829 DGTILTDR
+829 ESTLSTGK
-837 FPIETPNGLL
+837 FPIFSPEKALKIDGNFLTVTDSNEIIRVKIGFDTENGYVCEFRDE
-847 TINGNTV
+847 NGNL
-854 TAKDSNN
+854 
-861 IIRFNVGYD
+861 FM
-870 ANGDYYLEL
+870 
-879 RDKDGNIFMNGEG
+879 DGNGIVNK
-892 LLNNTEPS
+892 TET
-900 EPTE
+900 TE

>member
-1 MIFKYNAYKQ
+1 MIFKYNAYNQ

-22 GRKTIGSLIGAQS
+22 GRKTIGSLIGVET

-47 IEFEVDSTFID
+47 VEFEVDSKYTD
-58 DTGRIQDN
+58 DTGKIQEN

-113 TLQDIDLNLFSINC
+113 TLQDIDLNLFNINC
-127 GTDESVE
+127 GTDESIE
-134 MFEENLNALGL
+134 MYEENLNALGL
-145 PIHNIQLWIENA
+145 PIHNIQLWIEDANE
-157 DDNPKSDKYWKLG
+157 DPKSDKYWKLG
-170 LLNILEHEYLYKKG
+170 LLNILEHEHLYKKG

-258 IVIDSQND
+258 IIIDSQND

-281 TILEYINY
+281 TIIEYINY

-306 PSGTAE
+306 PAETAE
-312 KYKKYEQWKNDNRE
+312 KYKIYEKWKEDNRE
-326 EYANLSLKS
+326 NYANLSLKS
-335 LEISEKI
+335 MEISEKI
-342 TGIQELEP
+342 SGIQELEP

-361 TLEELNTELTSAKN
+361 TLKELNTELTSARN

-410 KIKAEIQKRETGEE
+410 KIEAEIKKRETGEE
-424 PTEEIDWETNWKLY
+424 PTEEIDWETNWELY
-438 GTNELNI
+438 GINELNT
-445 KLVAYQRQIDVL
+445 KLVAYQRQVDAL

-462 DKPWSTDLDT
+462 DKPWSADT
-472 MSKDFHDRQ
+472 GNFSKDFHDRQ
-481 YELYTKYTKYVDEIN
+481 YELYTKYNGYIDAIN
-496 KRLDY
+496 KRLEY
-501 LNQEIDD
+501 LNKEVDD
-508 LNGQKNE
+508 LNQQKND
-515 VSTKIKSLAATAKI
+515 VSTKIKTLAAKAKI
-529 TYEDWGFTDEEIA
+529 TYEDWNLTDEEIA

-550 TDYSDSTIEI
+550 TDYSDSTIEV

-655 SVKVNGQSSDY
+655 SIKVNGQSSDY
-666 DFLLDNYGSSSKN
+666 DFLLDNSGSSSKN
-679 SISKSSSDSTS
+679 SISKSSSDSIS
-690 AMNSFSTVAAQIL
+690 AINNFSSMAAQIL

-722 QDLRNLADAL
+722 EDLRNLADAL
-732 TGMIEVKVSVE
+732 TGMIEVQVSID
-743 QLAQEIA
+743 QLAQEIG
-750 KIDNLDLN
+750 KIESLELN
-758 TAFMRFLSRL
+758 TAFMRFLSTL
-768 YEVDNQESFK
+768 YEVDNQDSFK
-778 NVKTSIQKMK
+778 TVKTLVSNIQK
-788 DLLSGES
+788 LLSGDAS
-795 TAEGMIHLTNNT
+795 VKDTIHLTNTNT
-807 TTIDKSLITNK
+807 ELDLDFIIDK
-818 IANNISPNDLN
+818 IAKNIKLDNLN
-829 DGTILTDR
+829 ESTLSTGK
-837 FPIETPNGLL
+837 FPIFSPEKALKIEGNFLTVTDSNEIIRVKIGFDTENGY
-847 TINGNTV
+847 ICEFRDENGNL
-854 TAKDSNN
+854 
-861 IIRFNVGYD
+861 FM
-870 ANGDYYLEL
+870 
-879 RDKDGNIFMNGEG
+879 DGNGIVNK
-892 LLNNTEPS
+892 TET
-900 EPTE
+900 TE

>member
-22 GRKTIGSLIGAQS
+22 GRKTIGSLIGVES

-47 IEFEVDSTFID
+47 IDFEVDSMYTD
-58 DTGRIQDN
+58 DTGEIQEN

-80 ETIGWFRINQH
+80 ETIGWFRVNQH

-127 GTDESVE
+127 GTDESIE
-134 MFEENLNALGL
+134 MYEENLNALGL
-145 PIHNIQLWIENA
+145 PIHNIQLWIEDA
-157 DDNPKSDKYWKLG
+157 SEDPKSEKYWKLG

-184 WKIGTVDVD
+184 WKIGIVDVD

-210 AFLTQDVSKSYKCL
+210 AFLTQDVSKSFKCL

-232 TINAYSIE
+232 IINAYSIE

-258 IVIDSQND
+258 ITIDSQND
-266 DVYTSFRVSGSDSDQ
+266 DVFTSFRVSGADSDQ

-306 PSGTAE
+306 PTDTAE
-312 KYKKYEQWKNDNRE
+312 KYKLYGKWKDDNRE

-335 LEISEKI
+335 MEISEKI
-342 TGIQELEP
+342 SGIQELEP

-361 TLEELNTELTSAKN
+361 TLDELNTELTSAKN

-382 MHTQDG
+382 MHTEDG

-410 KIKAEIQKRETGEE
+410 KIEAEIKKRETGEE
-424 PTEEIDWETNWKLY
+424 PTEEIDWETNWNLY
-438 GTNELNI
+438 GINELNI
-445 KLVAYQRQIDVL
+445 KLIAYKRQVDVL

-481 YELYTKYTKYVDEIN
+481 YELYTKYTKYIDEIN

-501 LNQEIDD
+501 LNKEIDD
-508 LNGQKNE
+508 LNGQKND
-515 VSTKIKSLAATAKI
+515 VSAKIKSLAAKAKI
-529 TYEDWGFTDEEIA
+529 TYEDWGFTDEEIS

-550 TDYSDSTIEI
+550 TDYSDSTIEV

-575 LYKSAKKEIDIES
+575 LYKSANKEMEIES

-619 LPLELMNGYKT
+619 LPLELMNGFKT

-639 ELVDF
+639 ELMNL
-644 NDTDLTFEFSD
+644 NDTDLNFEFSD
-655 SVKVNGQSSDY
+655 AVTVNGESNDY
-666 DFLLDNYGSSSKN
+666 DFLEDMYSSSSKN
-679 SISKSSSDSTS
+679 SISKSSSDSVS
-690 AMNSFSTVAAQIL
+690 AMNNFSTMAAQIL

-722 QDLRNLADAL
+722 QDLRNLADTL
-732 TGMIEVKVSVE
+732 TGMIEVKISID
-743 QLAQEIA
+743 QLTKEIG
-750 KIDNLDLN
+750 KIESLELN
-758 TAFMRFLSRL
+758 TAFMRFLSTL
-768 YEVDNQESFK
+768 YEVDNQNSFK
-778 NVKTSIQKMK
+778 ALKTLVNNIQK
-788 DLLSGES
+788 LLTGNP
-795 TAEGMIHLTNNT
+795 TGDDTIHLTNANT
-807 TTIDKSLITNK
+807 ELDSDLITDK
-818 IANNISPNDLN
+818 IAKNIKIDDLN
-829 DGTILTDR
+829 ESVLSTGK
-837 FPIETPNGLL
+837 FPIFSPEKAFKIEGNFLTVTDSNEIIRAKLGFDQENGYVCEFRDE
-847 TINGNTV
+847 NGNL
-854 TAKDSNN
+854 
-861 IIRFNVGYD
+861 FM
-870 ANGDYYLEL
+870 
-879 RDKDGNIFMNGEG
+879 DGNRIVDNSEI
-892 LLNNTEPS
+892 TE
-900 EPTE
+900 

>member
-22 GRKTIGSLIGAQS
+22 GRKSIGSLIGVKT

-47 IEFEVDSTFID
+47 VEFEVDSMYTD
-58 DTGRIQDN
+58 DTGKIQEN

-91 PQELLDDNGR
+91 PQGLLDDNGR

-113 TLQDIDLNLFSINC
+113 TLQDIDLNLFNINC
-127 GTDESVE
+127 GTDESIE
-134 MFEENLNALGL
+134 MYEENLNALGL
-145 PIHNIQLWIENA
+145 PIHNIQLWIEDANE
-157 DDNPKSDKYWKLG
+157 DPKSDKYWKLG

-258 IVIDSQND
+258 IIIDSQND

-306 PSGTAE
+306 PSETAE
-312 KYKKYEQWKNDNRE
+312 KYKLYEKWKEDNRE

-335 LEISEKI
+335 MEISEKI
-342 TGIQELEP
+342 SGIQELEP

-361 TLEELNTELTSAKN
+361 TLKELNTELTSARN

-410 KIKAEIQKRETGEE
+410 KIEAEIKKRETGEE
-424 PTEEIDWETNWKLY
+424 PIEEIDWETNWELY
-438 GTNELNI
+438 GINELNT
-445 KLVAYQRQIDVL
+445 KLVAYQRQIDAL

-462 DKPWSTDLDT
+462 DKPWSADT
-472 MSKDFHDRQ
+472 GNFSKDFHDRQ
-481 YELYTKYTKYVDEIN
+481 YELYTKYSGYIDAIN
-496 KRLDY
+496 KRLEY
-501 LNQEIDD
+501 LNKEVDD
-508 LNGQKNE
+508 LNQQKND
-515 VSTKIKSLAATAKI
+515 VSVKIKTLAAKAKI
-529 TYEDWGFTDEEIA
+529 TYEDWNFTDEEIA
-542 LINMLTIE
+542 LINILTIE
-550 TDYSDSTIEI
+550 TDYSDSTIEV
-560 QDNNTISEIIDLAHD
+560 QDNNTITEIIDLAHD

-604 QQYMKESNDISIGDF
+604 RQYMKESNDISIGDF

-644 NDTDLTFEFSD
+644 NNTDLTFEFSD

-666 DFLLDNYGSSSKN
+666 DFLLDNSGSSSKN
-679 SISKSSSDSTS
+679 SISKSSSDSIS
-690 AMNSFSTVAAQIL
+690 AINNFSSMAAQIL

-722 QDLRNLADAL
+722 EDLRNLADAL
-732 TGMIEVKVSVE
+732 TGMIEVQVSID
-743 QLAQEIA
+743 QLAQEIG
-750 KIDNLDLN
+750 KIESLELN
-758 TAFMRFLSRL
+758 TAFMRFLSTL
-768 YEVDNQESFK
+768 YEVDNQDSFK
-778 NVKTSIQKMK
+778 TVKTLVGNIQK
-788 DLLSGES
+788 LLSGD
-795 TAEGMIHLTNNT
+795 TTVKDIIHLTNTNT
-807 TTIDKSLITNK
+807 ELDLDLITDK
-818 IANNISPNDLN
+818 IAKNIKLDNLN
-829 DGTILTDR
+829 ESTLSTGK
-837 FPIETPNGLL
+837 FPIFSPEKALKIEGDFLTVTDSNEIVRAKLGFDQENGYVCEFRDE
-847 TINGNTV
+847 NGNL
-854 TAKDSNN
+854 
-861 IIRFNVGYD
+861 FM
-870 ANGDYYLEL
+870 
-879 RDKDGNIFMNGEG
+879 DGNGIVNK
-892 LLNNTEPS
+892 TET
-900 EPTE
+900 TE

>member
-11 TEPLRMYLGRP
+11 TEPLRMYLGCP
-22 GRKTIGSLIGAQS
+22 GRKTINSLIGVET

-47 IEFEVDSTFID
+47 VEFEINSMYTD
-58 DTGRIQDN
+58 DTGKIQKN

-113 TLQDIDLNLFSINC
+113 TLQDIDLNLFNINC
-127 GTDESVE
+127 GTDESIE

-145 PIHNIQLWIENA
+145 PIHNIQLWIEDA

-240 HVGKNIDVELAL
+240 HVGKNINVELAL

-258 IVIDSQND
+258 ITIDSQND
-266 DVYTSFRVSGSDSDQ
+266 DVFTSFRVSGADSDQ

-306 PSGTAE
+306 PSKTAE

-361 TLEELNTELTSAKN
+361 TLDELNTELTSAKN

-410 KIKAEIQKRETGEE
+410 KIEAEIKKRETGEE
-424 PTEEIDWETNWKLY
+424 PTEEIDWETNWGLY

-501 LNQEIDD
+501 LNQEIND

-529 TYEDWGFTDEEIA
+529 AYEDWGFTDEEIS

-550 TDYSDSTIEI
+550 TDYSDSTIEV

-639 ELVDF
+639 ELVNL
-644 NDTDLTFEFSD
+644 NDIDLSFEFSD
-655 SVKVNGQSSDY
+655 AVTVNGQSNDY
-666 DFLLDNYGSSSKN
+666 DFLENNYGSSSKN

-690 AMNSFSTVAAQIL
+690 AMNNFSTMAAQIL

-722 QDLRNLADAL
+722 EDLRNLADAL
-732 TGMIEVKVSVE
+732 TGMIEVKISID
-743 QLAQEIA
+743 QLVQEIG
-750 KIDNLDLN
+750 KIESLELN
-758 TAFMRFLSRL
+758 TAFMRFLSTL
-768 YEVDNQESFK
+768 YEVDNQDSFK
-778 NVKTSIQKMK
+778 TVKTLVGNIQK
-788 DLLSGES
+788 LLSGNP
-795 TAEGMIHLTNNT
+795 TGDDTIHLTNANT
-807 TTIDKSLITNK
+807 KLDSDLITNK
-818 IANNISPNDLN
+818 IAKNIKIDDLN
-829 DGTILTDR
+829 ESVLSTGK
-837 FPIETPNGLL
+837 FPIFSPEKAFKIEGNFLTVTDSNEIIRAKLGFDQENGYVCEFRDE
-847 TINGNTV
+847 NGNL
-854 TAKDSNN
+854 
-861 IIRFNVGYD
+861 FM
-870 ANGDYYLEL
+870 
-879 RDKDGNIFMNGEG
+879 DGNGIVDNSET
-892 LLNNTEPS
+892 TE
-900 EPTE
+900 

>member
-22 GRKTIGSLIGAQS
+22 GRKSIGSLIGVAT

-47 IEFEVDSTFID
+47 VEFEVDSKYTD
-58 DTGRIQDN
+58 DTGKIQEN

-113 TLQDIDLNLFSINC
+113 TLQDIDLNLFNINC

-134 MFEENLNALGL
+134 MYEENLNALGL
-145 PIHNIQLWIENA
+145 PIHNIQLWIEDANE
-157 DDNPKSDKYWKLG
+157 DPKSDKYWKLG
-170 LLNILEHEYLYKKG
+170 LLNILEHEHLYKKG

-258 IVIDSQND
+258 IIIDSQND

-306 PSGTAE
+306 PSETAE
-312 KYKKYEQWKNDNRE
+312 KYKIYEKWKEDNRE
-326 EYANLSLKS
+326 NYANLSLKS
-335 LEISEKI
+335 MEISEKI
-342 TGIQELEP
+342 SGIQELEP

-361 TLEELNTELTSAKN
+361 TLKELNTELTSARN

-410 KIKAEIQKRETGEE
+410 KIEAEIKKRETGEA
-424 PTEEIDWETNWKLY
+424 PTEEIDWETNWELY
-438 GTNELNI
+438 GINELNT
-445 KLVAYQRQIDVL
+445 KLVAYQRQIDAL

-462 DKPWSTDLDT
+462 DKPWSADT
-472 MSKDFHDRQ
+472 GNFSKDFHDRQ
-481 YELYTKYTKYVDEIN
+481 YELYTKYSGYIDAIN
-496 KRLDY
+496 KRLAY
-501 LNQEIDD
+501 LNKEVDD
-508 LNGQKNE
+508 LNQQKND
-515 VSTKIKSLAATAKI
+515 VSAKIKALAAKAKI
-529 TYEDWGFTDEEIA
+529 TYEDWNLTDEEIA

-588 RPQLSFS
+588 RPQFSFS

-666 DFLLDNYGSSSKN
+666 DFLLDNSGSSSKN
-679 SISKSSSDSTS
+679 SISKSSSDSIS
-690 AMNSFSTVAAQIL
+690 AINNFSSMAAQIL

-722 QDLRNLADAL
+722 EDLRNLADAL
-732 TGMIEVKVSVE
+732 TGMIEVQVSID
-743 QLAQEIA
+743 QLAQEIG
-750 KIDNLDLN
+750 KVESLELN
-758 TAFMRFLSRL
+758 TAFMRFLSTL
-768 YEVDNQESFK
+768 YEVDNQDSFK
-778 NVKTSIQKMK
+778 TVKTLVGNIQK
-788 DLLSGES
+788 LLSGD
-795 TAEGMIHLTNNT
+795 TTVKDIIHLTNTNT
-807 TTIDKSLITNK
+807 ELDLDLITDK
-818 IANNISPNDLN
+818 IAKNIKLDDLN
-829 DGTILTDR
+829 ESTLSTGK
-837 FPIETPNGLL
+837 FPIFSPEKALKIDGNFLTVTDSNEIIRVKIGFDTENGYVCEFRDE
-847 TINGNTV
+847 NGNL
-854 TAKDSNN
+854 
-861 IIRFNVGYD
+861 FM
-870 ANGDYYLEL
+870 
-879 RDKDGNIFMNGEG
+879 DGNGIVNK
-892 LLNNTEPS
+892 TET
-900 EPTE
+900 TE

>member
-22 GRKTIGSLIGAQS
+22 GRKTMGSLIGVET

-47 IEFEVDSTFID
+47 VEFEVDSKYTD
-58 DTGRIQDN
+58 DTGKIQEN

-113 TLQDIDLNLFSINC
+113 TLQDIDLNLFNINC
-127 GTDESVE
+127 GTDESIE
-134 MFEENLNALGL
+134 MYEENLNALGL
-145 PIHNIQLWIENA
+145 PIHNIQLWIEDANE
-157 DDNPKSDKYWKLG
+157 DPKSDKYWKLG
-170 LLNILEHEYLYKKG
+170 LLNILEHEHLYKKG

-258 IVIDSQND
+258 IIIDSQND

-281 TILEYINY
+281 AIIEYINY

-306 PSGTAE
+306 PAETAE
-312 KYKKYEQWKNDNRE
+312 KYKIYEKWKEDNRE
-326 EYANLSLKS
+326 NYANLSLKS
-335 LEISEKI
+335 MEISEKI
-342 TGIQELEP
+342 SGIQELEP

-361 TLEELNTELTSAKN
+361 TLKELNTELTSARN

-410 KIKAEIQKRETGEE
+410 KIEAEIKKRETGEE
-424 PTEEIDWETNWKLY
+424 PTEEIDWETNWELY
-438 GTNELNI
+438 GINELNT
-445 KLVAYQRQIDVL
+445 KLVAYQRQVDAL

-462 DKPWSTDLDT
+462 DKPWSADT
-472 MSKDFHDRQ
+472 GNFSKDFHDRQ
-481 YELYTKYTKYVDEIN
+481 YELYTKYNGYIDAIN
-496 KRLDY
+496 KRLEY
-501 LNQEIDD
+501 LNKEVDD
-508 LNGQKNE
+508 LNQQKND
-515 VSTKIKSLAATAKI
+515 VSTKIKVLAAKAKI
-529 TYEDWGFTDEEIA
+529 TYEDWNLTDEEIA

-666 DFLLDNYGSSSKN
+666 DFLLDNSGSSSKN
-679 SISKSSSDSTS
+679 SISKSSSDSIS
-690 AMNSFSTVAAQIL
+690 AINNFSSMAAQIL

-722 QDLRNLADAL
+722 EDLRNLADAL
-732 TGMIEVKVSVE
+732 TGMIEVQVSID
-743 QLAQEIA
+743 QLAQEIG
-750 KIDNLDLN
+750 KIESLELN
-758 TAFMRFLSRL
+758 TAFMRFLSTL
-768 YEVDNQESFK
+768 YEVDNQDSFK
-778 NVKTSIQKMK
+778 TVKTLVSNIQK
-788 DLLSGES
+788 LLSGDAS
-795 TAEGMIHLTNNT
+795 VKDTIHLTNTNT
-807 TTIDKSLITNK
+807 ELDLDFIIDK
-818 IANNISPNDLN
+818 IAKNIKLDNLN
-829 DGTILTDR
+829 ESTLSTGK
-837 FPIETPNGLL
+837 FPIFSPEKALKIEGNFLTVTDSNEIIRVKIGFDTENGY
-847 TINGNTV
+847 ICEFRDENGNL
-854 TAKDSNN
+854 
-861 IIRFNVGYD
+861 FM
-870 ANGDYYLEL
+870 
-879 RDKDGNIFMNGEG
+879 DGNGIVNK
-892 LLNNTEPS
+892 TET
-900 EPTE
+900 TE

>member
-22 GRKTIGSLIGAQS
+22 GRKSIGSLIGVET

-47 IEFEVDSTFID
+47 VEFEVDSKYTD
-58 DTGRIQDN
+58 DTGKIQEN

-113 TLQDIDLNLFSINC
+113 TLQDIDLNLFNINC
-127 GTDESVE
+127 GTDESIE
-134 MFEENLNALGL
+134 MYEENLNALGL
-145 PIHNIQLWIENA
+145 PIHNIQLWIEDANE
-157 DDNPKSDKYWKLG
+157 DQKSDKYWKLG

-258 IVIDSQND
+258 IIIDSQND

-306 PSGTAE
+306 PSETAE
-312 KYKKYEQWKNDNRE
+312 KYKIYEKWKEDNRE
-326 EYANLSLKS
+326 NYANLSLKS
-335 LEISEKI
+335 MEISEKI
-342 TGIQELEP
+342 SGIQELEP

-361 TLEELNTELTSAKN
+361 TLKELNTELTSARN

-410 KIKAEIQKRETGEE
+410 KIEAEIKKRETGEE
-424 PTEEIDWETNWKLY
+424 PTEEIDWETNWELY
-438 GTNELNI
+438 GINELNT
-445 KLVAYQRQIDVL
+445 KLVAYQRQVDAL

-462 DKPWSTDLDT
+462 DKPWSADT
-472 MSKDFHDRQ
+472 GNFSKDFHDRQ
-481 YELYTKYTKYVDEIN
+481 YELYTKYNGYIDAIN
-496 KRLDY
+496 KRLEY
-501 LNQEIDD
+501 LNKEVDD
-508 LNGQKNE
+508 LNQQKND
-515 VSTKIKSLAATAKI
+515 VSTKIKALAAKAKI
-529 TYEDWGFTDEEIA
+529 TCEDWNLTDEDIA

-639 ELVDF
+639 ELINL
-644 NDTDLTFEFSD
+644 NDTDLSFEFSD
-655 SVKVNGQSSDY
+655 AVTVNGQSNDY
-666 DFLLDNYGSSSKN
+666 DFLEENSGSSSKN
-679 SISKSSSDSTS
+679 SISKSSSDSIS
-690 AMNSFSTVAAQIL
+690 AINNFSSMAAQIL

-722 QDLRNLADAL
+722 EDLRNLADAL
-732 TGMIEVKVSVE
+732 TGMIEVQVSID
-743 QLAQEIA
+743 QLAQEIG
-750 KIDNLDLN
+750 KIKSLELN
-758 TAFMRFLSRL
+758 TAFMRFLSTL
-768 YEVDNQESFK
+768 YEVDNQDSFK
-778 NVKTSIQKMK
+778 TVKTLVSNIQK
-788 DLLSGES
+788 LLSGDAS
-795 TAEGMIHLTNNT
+795 VKDIIHLTNTNT
-807 TTIDKSLITNK
+807 ELDLDFIIDKIAKHIKLDNLNESTLSTGKFPIFSPEKALKIDGNFLTVTDSNEIIRVK
-818 IANNISPNDLN
+818 IGFDTENGYICEFRDENGNLFMDGNGIANK
-829 DGTILTDR
+829 T
-837 FPIETPNGLL
+837 ET
-847 TINGNTV
+847 
-854 TAKDSNN
+854 
-861 IIRFNVGYD
+861 
-870 ANGDYYLEL
+870 
-879 RDKDGNIFMNGEG
+879 
-892 LLNNTEPS
+892 TE
-900 EPTE
+900 

>member
-22 GRKTIGSLIGAQS
+22 GRKTIGSLIGVET

-47 IEFEVDSTFID
+47 VEFEVDSKYTD
-58 DTGRIQDN
+58 DTGKIQEN

-113 TLQDIDLNLFSINC
+113 TLQDIDLNLFNINC
-127 GTDESVE
+127 GTDESIE
-134 MFEENLNALGL
+134 MYEENLNALGL
-145 PIHNIQLWIENA
+145 PIHNIQLWIEDANE
-157 DDNPKSDKYWKLG
+157 DPKSDKYWKLG
-170 LLNILEHEYLYKKG
+170 LLNILEHEHLYKKG

-258 IVIDSQND
+258 IIIDSQND

-281 TILEYINY
+281 TIIEYINY

-306 PSGTAE
+306 PAETAD
-312 KYKKYEQWKNDNRE
+312 KYKIYEKWKEDNRE
-326 EYANLSLKS
+326 NYANLSLKS
-335 LEISEKI
+335 MEISEKI
-342 TGIQELEP
+342 SGIQELEP

-361 TLEELNTELTSAKN
+361 TLKELNTELTSARN

-410 KIKAEIQKRETGEE
+410 KIEAEIKKRETGEE
-424 PTEEIDWETNWKLY
+424 PTEEIDWETNWELY
-438 GTNELNI
+438 GINELNT
-445 KLVAYQRQIDVL
+445 KLVAYQRQVDAL

-462 DKPWSTDLDT
+462 DKPWSADT
-472 MSKDFHDRQ
+472 GNFSKDFHDRQ
-481 YELYTKYTKYVDEIN
+481 YELYTKYNGYIDAIN
-496 KRLDY
+496 KRLEY
-501 LNQEIDD
+501 LNKEVDD
-508 LNGQKNE
+508 LNQQKND
-515 VSTKIKSLAATAKI
+515 VSTKIKVLAAKAKI
-529 TYEDWGFTDEEIA
+529 TYEDWNLTDEEIA

-666 DFLLDNYGSSSKN
+666 DFLLDNSGSSSKN
-679 SISKSSSDSTS
+679 SISKSSSDSIS
-690 AMNSFSTVAAQIL
+690 AINNFSSMAAQIL

-722 QDLRNLADAL
+722 EDLRNLADAL
-732 TGMIEVKVSVE
+732 TGMIEVQVSID
-743 QLAQEIA
+743 QLAQEIG
-750 KIDNLDLN
+750 KIESLELN
-758 TAFMRFLSRL
+758 TAFMRFLNTL
-768 YEVDNQESFK
+768 YEVDNQDSFK
-778 NVKTSIQKMK
+778 TVKTLVGNIQK
-788 DLLSGES
+788 LLSGDAS
-795 TAEGMIHLTNNT
+795 VKDIIHLTNTNT
-807 TTIDKSLITNK
+807 ELDLDFIIDK
-818 IANNISPNDLN
+818 IAKNIKLDNLN
-829 DGTILTDR
+829 ESTLSTGK
-837 FPIETPNGLL
+837 FPIFSPEKALKIEGNFLTVTDSNEIIRVKIGFDTENGY
-847 TINGNTV
+847 ICEFRDENGNL
-854 TAKDSNN
+854 
-861 IIRFNVGYD
+861 FM
-870 ANGDYYLEL
+870 
-879 RDKDGNIFMNGEG
+879 DGNGIVNK
-892 LLNNTEPS
+892 TET
-900 EPTE
+900 TE

>member
-22 GRKTIGSLIGAQS
+22 GRKTINSLIGVET

-47 IEFEVDSTFID
+47 VEFEINSMYTD
-58 DTGRIQDN
+58 DTGKIQKN

-113 TLQDIDLNLFSINC
+113 TLQDIDLNLFNINC
-127 GTDESVE
+127 GTDESIE

-157 DDNPKSDKYWKLG
+157 SEDPKSDKYWKLG
-170 LLNILEHEYLYKKG
+170 LLNILEHEHLYKKG

-240 HVGKNIDVELAL
+240 HVGKNINVELAL

-258 IVIDSQND
+258 ITIDSQND
-266 DVYTSFRVSGSDSDQ
+266 DVFTSFRVSGADSDQ

-306 PSGTAE
+306 PSETAE

-342 TGIQELEP
+342 AGIQELEP

-361 TLEELNTELTSAKN
+361 TLDELNTELTSAKN

-410 KIKAEIQKRETGEE
+410 KIEAEIKKRETGEK
-424 PTEEIDWETNWKLY
+424 PTEEIDWETNWELY

-445 KLVAYQRQIDVL
+445 KLVTYQRQIDVL

-501 LNQEIDD
+501 LNQEIND

-529 TYEDWGFTDEEIA
+529 VYEDWGFTDEEIA

-639 ELVDF
+639 ELVNL
-644 NDTDLTFEFSD
+644 NDIDLSFEFSD
-655 SVKVNGQSSDY
+655 AVTVNGQSNDY
-666 DFLLDNYGSSSKN
+666 DFLENNYGSSSKN

-690 AMNSFSTVAAQIL
+690 AMNSFSTMAAQIL

-722 QDLRNLADAL
+722 EDLRNLADAL
-732 TGMIEVKVSVE
+732 TGMIEVKISID
-743 QLAQEIA
+743 QLVQEIG
-750 KIDNLDLN
+750 KIESLELN
-758 TAFMRFLSRL
+758 TAFMRFLSTL
-768 YEVDNQESFK
+768 YEVDNQDSFK
-778 NVKTSIQKMK
+778 TVKTLVGNIQK
-788 DLLSGES
+788 LLSGNPIS
-795 TAEGMIHLTNNT
+795 SDTIHLTNANT
-807 TTIDKSLITNK
+807 KLDSDLITNK
-818 IANNISPNDLN
+818 IAKNIKIDDLN
-829 DGTILTDR
+829 ESVLSTGK
-837 FPIETPNGLL
+837 FPIFSPEKAFKIDGNFLTVTDSNEIIRAKLGFDQENGY
-847 TINGNTV
+847 ICEFRDENGNL
-854 TAKDSNN
+854 
-861 IIRFNVGYD
+861 FM
-870 ANGDYYLEL
+870 
-879 RDKDGNIFMNGEG
+879 DGNGIIDNSET
-892 LLNNTEPS
+892 TE
-900 EPTE
+900 

>member
-22 GRKTIGSLIGAQS
+22 GRKSIGSLIGVET

-47 IEFEVDSTFID
+47 VEFEVDSKYTD
-58 DTGRIQDN
+58 DTGKIQEN

-113 TLQDIDLNLFSINC
+113 TLQDIDLNLFNINC
-127 GTDESVE
+127 GTDESIE
-134 MFEENLNALGL
+134 MYEENLNALGL
-145 PIHNIQLWIENA
+145 PIHNIQLWIEDANE
-157 DDNPKSDKYWKLG
+157 DPKSDKYWKLG
-170 LLNILEHEYLYKKG
+170 LLNILEHEHLYKKG

-193 ISTKRGRQFEI
+193 VSTKRGRQFEI

-240 HVGKNIDVELAL
+240 HIGKNIDVELAL

-258 IVIDSQND
+258 IIIDSQND

-281 TILEYINY
+281 TIIEYINY

-306 PSGTAE
+306 PAKTAD
-312 KYKKYEQWKNDNRE
+312 KYKIYEKWKEDNRE
-326 EYANLSLKS
+326 NYANLSLKS
-335 LEISEKI
+335 MEISEKI
-342 TGIQELEP
+342 SGIQELEP

-361 TLEELNTELTSAKN
+361 TLKELNTELTSARN

-410 KIKAEIQKRETGEE
+410 KIEAEIKKRETGEE

-438 GTNELNI
+438 GVNELNT
-445 KLVAYQRQIDVL
+445 KLVAYQRQVDAL

-462 DKPWSTDLDT
+462 DKPWSADT
-472 MSKDFHDRQ
+472 GNFSKDFHDRQ
-481 YELYTKYTKYVDEIN
+481 YELYTKYNGYIDAIN
-496 KRLDY
+496 KRLEY
-501 LNQEIDD
+501 LNKEVDD
-508 LNGQKNE
+508 LNQQKND
-515 VSTKIKSLAATAKI
+515 VSTKIKTLAAKAKI
-529 TYEDWGFTDEEIA
+529 IYEDWNLTDEEIA

-666 DFLLDNYGSSSKN
+666 DFLLDNSGSSSKN
-679 SISKSSSDSTS
+679 SISKSSSDSIS
-690 AMNSFSTVAAQIL
+690 AINNFSSMAAQIL

-722 QDLRNLADAL
+722 EDLRNLADAL
-732 TGMIEVKVSVE
+732 TGMIEVQVSID
-743 QLAQEIA
+743 QLAQEIG
-750 KIDNLDLN
+750 KIESLELN
-758 TAFMRFLSRL
+758 TAFMRFLSTL
-768 YEVDNQESFK
+768 YEVDNQDSFK
-778 NVKTSIQKMK
+778 TVKTLVSNIQK
-788 DLLSGES
+788 LLSGDAS
-795 TAEGMIHLTNNT
+795 VKDIIHLTNTNT
-807 TTIDKSLITNK
+807 ELDLDFIIDK
-818 IANNISPNDLN
+818 IAKHIKLDNLN
-829 DGTILTDR
+829 ESTLSTGK
-837 FPIETPNGLL
+837 FPIFSPEKALKIEGNFLTVTDSNEIIRVKIGFDTENGY
-847 TINGNTV
+847 ICEFRDENGNL
-854 TAKDSNN
+854 
-861 IIRFNVGYD
+861 FM
-870 ANGDYYLEL
+870 
-879 RDKDGNIFMNGEG
+879 DGNGIVNK
-892 LLNNTEPS
+892 TET
-900 EPTE
+900 TE

>member
-22 GRKTIGSLIGAQS
+22 GRKTIGSLIGVET

-47 IEFEVDSTFID
+47 VEFEVDSKYTD
-58 DTGRIQDN
+58 DTGKIQEN

-113 TLQDIDLNLFSINC
+113 TLQDIDLNLFNINC
-127 GTDESVE
+127 GTDESIE
-134 MFEENLNALGL
+134 MYEENLNALGL
-145 PIHNIQLWIENA
+145 PIHNIQLWIEDANE
-157 DDNPKSDKYWKLG
+157 DPKSDKYWKLG
-170 LLNILEHEYLYKKG
+170 LLNILEHEHLYKKG

-258 IVIDSQND
+258 IIIDSQND

-281 TILEYINY
+281 TIIEYINY

-306 PSGTAE
+306 PAETAE
-312 KYKKYEQWKNDNRE
+312 KYKIYEKWKEDNKE
-326 EYANLSLKS
+326 NYANLSLKS
-335 LEISEKI
+335 MEISEKI
-342 TGIQELEP
+342 SGIQELEP

-361 TLEELNTELTSAKN
+361 TLKELNTELTSARN

-410 KIKAEIQKRETGEE
+410 KIEAEIKKRETGEE
-424 PTEEIDWETNWKLY
+424 PTEEIDWETNWELY
-438 GTNELNI
+438 GINELNT
-445 KLVAYQRQIDVL
+445 KLVAYQRQVDAL

-462 DKPWSTDLDT
+462 DKPWSADT
-472 MSKDFHDRQ
+472 GNFSKDFHDRQ
-481 YELYTKYTKYVDEIN
+481 YELYTKYNGYIDAIN
-496 KRLDY
+496 KRLEY
-501 LNQEIDD
+501 LNKEVDD
-508 LNGQKNE
+508 LNQQKND
-515 VSTKIKSLAATAKI
+515 VSTKIKVLAAKAKI
-529 TYEDWGFTDEEIA
+529 TYEDWNLTDEEIA

-666 DFLLDNYGSSSKN
+666 DFLLDNSGSSSKN
-679 SISKSSSDSTS
+679 SISKSSSDSIS
-690 AMNSFSTVAAQIL
+690 AINNFSSMAAQIL

-722 QDLRNLADAL
+722 EDLRNLADAL
-732 TGMIEVKVSVE
+732 TGMIEVQVSID
-743 QLAQEIA
+743 QLAQEIG
-750 KIDNLDLN
+750 KIESLELN
-758 TAFMRFLSRL
+758 TAFMRFLSTL
-768 YEVDNQESFK
+768 YEVDNQDSFK
-778 NVKTSIQKMK
+778 TVKTLVSNIQK
-788 DLLSGES
+788 LLSGDAS
-795 TAEGMIHLTNNT
+795 VKDIIHLTNTNT
-807 TTIDKSLITNK
+807 ELDLDFIIDK
-818 IANNISPNDLN
+818 IAKHIKLDNLN
-829 DGTILTDR
+829 ESTLSTGK
-837 FPIETPNGLL
+837 FPIFSPEKALKIEGNFLTVTDSNEIIRVKIGFDTENGY
-847 TINGNTV
+847 ICEFHDENGNL
-854 TAKDSNN
+854 
-861 IIRFNVGYD
+861 FM
-870 ANGDYYLEL
+870 
-879 RDKDGNIFMNGEG
+879 DGNGIVNK
-892 LLNNTEPS
+892 TET
-900 EPTE
+900 TE

>member
-22 GRKTIGSLIGAQS
+22 GRKSIGSLIGVET

-47 IEFEVDSTFID
+47 VEFEVDSKYTD
-58 DTGRIQDN
+58 DTGKIQEN

-113 TLQDIDLNLFSINC
+113 TLQDIDLNLFNINC
-127 GTDESVE
+127 GTDESIE
-134 MFEENLNALGL
+134 MYEENLNALDL
-145 PIHNIQLWIENA
+145 PIHNIQLWIEDA
-157 DDNPKSDKYWKLG
+157 SEDPKSDKYWKLG
-170 LLNILEHEYLYKKG
+170 LLNILEHEHLYKKG

-240 HVGKNIDVELAL
+240 HIGKNIDVELAL

-258 IVIDSQND
+258 IIIDSQND

-281 TILEYINY
+281 TIIEYINY

-306 PSGTAE
+306 PAKTAD
-312 KYKKYEQWKNDNRE
+312 KYKIYEKWKEDNRE
-326 EYANLSLKS
+326 NYANLSLKS
-335 LEISEKI
+335 MEISEKI
-342 TGIQELEP
+342 SGIQELEP

-361 TLEELNTELTSAKN
+361 TLKELNTELTSARN

-410 KIKAEIQKRETGEE
+410 KIEAEIKKRETGEE
-424 PTEEIDWETNWKLY
+424 PTEEIDWETNWELY
-438 GTNELNI
+438 GINELNT
-445 KLVAYQRQIDVL
+445 KLVAYQRQVDAL

-462 DKPWSTDLDT
+462 DEPWSADT
-472 MSKDFHDRQ
+472 GNFSKDFHDRQ
-481 YELYTKYTKYVDEIN
+481 YELYTKYNGYIDAIN
-496 KRLDY
+496 KRLEY
-501 LNQEIDD
+501 LNKEVDD
-508 LNGQKNE
+508 LNQQKND
-515 VSTKIKSLAATAKI
+515 VSTKIKTLAAKAKI
-529 TYEDWGFTDEEIA
+529 TYEDWNLTDEEIA

-644 NDTDLTFEFSD
+644 NDNDLTFEFSD

-666 DFLLDNYGSSSKN
+666 DFLLDNSGSSSKN
-679 SISKSSSDSTS
+679 SISKSSSDSIS
-690 AMNSFSTVAAQIL
+690 AINNFSSMAAQIL

-722 QDLRNLADAL
+722 EDLRNLADAL
-732 TGMIEVKVSVE
+732 TGMIEVQVSID
-743 QLAQEIA
+743 QLAQEIG
-750 KIDNLDLN
+750 KIESLEPN
-758 TAFMRFLSRL
+758 TAFMRFLSTL
-768 YEVDNQESFK
+768 YEVDNQDSFK
-778 NVKTSIQKMK
+778 TVKTLVSNIQK
-788 DLLSGES
+788 LLSGDAS
-795 TAEGMIHLTNNT
+795 VKDIIHLTNTNT
-807 TTIDKSLITNK
+807 ELDLDFIIDK
-818 IANNISPNDLN
+818 IAKHIKLDNLN
-829 DGTILTDR
+829 ESTLSTGK
-837 FPIETPNGLL
+837 FPIFSPEKALKIEGNFLTVTDSNEIIRVKIGFDTENGY
-847 TINGNTV
+847 ICEFRDENGNL
-854 TAKDSNN
+854 
-861 IIRFNVGYD
+861 FM
-870 ANGDYYLEL
+870 
-879 RDKDGNIFMNGEG
+879 DGNGIVNK
-892 LLNNTEPS
+892 TET
-900 EPTE
+900 TE